1 MQGSM
6 RLPRTAAVL
15 VGAVCLALVVC
26 VNAFAGGDRYKV
38 GDRVAAP
45 FGTQYLDS
53 VIIRVDPSSP
63 FPYRVH
69 PLGYIDTM
77 DTSFSAQMLHT
88 PGSVQTQPV
97 GGITNDPWLMKVSGR
112 KAFHPTTL
120 YPGQYQCWSF
130 NEAVMML
137 NFAIIDAHHY
147 RDHAGTVA
155 SYDFDAK
162 SATLVFRG
170 GTLNGQHASY
180 EQASNPPNANQPPTV
195 TLKASGD
202 ACQRRL

>member
-1 MQGSM
+1 MRFRI
-6 RLPRTAAVL
+6 RLPRAAAVL
-15 VGAVCLALVVC
+15 IAAACLTA
-26 VNAFAGGDRYKV
+26 AMAAAADYKA

-69 PLGYIDTM
+69 PLGYLDTM
-77 DTSFSAQMLHT
+77 DTSFSAVMLHA

-97 GGITNDPWLMKVSGR
+97 GGIANDPWLMKVSGR

-120 YPGQYQCWSF
+120 YPGQYECWSF

-155 SYDFDAK
+155 GYDFNAQ
-162 SATLVFRG
+162 SGAVVFHG

-180 EQASNPPNANQPPTV
+180 EQASNPPTANQPPTV